1 MDDLPP
7 RNIPGEKLVQPEP
20 RSGMPIGIRLAC
32 LPSGVGAVGYP
43 NTRQPPFTLS
53 DTLDGN

>member
-7 RNIPGEKLVQPEP
+7 RNIPGEKLVQPKP

-32 LPSGVGAVGYP
+32 LPSSVGAVAYA
-43 NTRQPPFTLS
+43 RQTPSILS